1 MMMPDY
7 WMKHLNSRRNL
18 SVILNIILT
27 FYIILYFLQRNKTDW
42 SKMKYKK
49 RLLSAVAFYNRLNP
63 FSNPSNNAVFNM
75 SIISVSSLGLIT
87 VNTFLAYLS
96 FFVTFV
102 EIII

>member
-1 MMMPDY
+1 MMM
-7 WMKHLNSRRNL
+7 
-18 SVILNIILT
+18 SVCSYDASEQPKK
-27 FYIILYFLQRNKTDW
+27 FVSYIKYYFNFLYFLQKNKTDW
-42 SKMKYKK
+42 SKIKYKK
-49 RLLSAVAFYNRLNP
+49 RLLSAVTFYNRLNP